1 MTKARKKFG
10 PLKKIIKNN
19 LNNLPDKPGVYGIF
33 TKSGKLQKVGR
44 SKRYRVDERILESAK
59 EINKAKRQA
68 EKFSFIPTK
77 TVEEAKKLE
86 TRLIRLRKPPFNI
99 EQKGK

>member
-1 MTKARKKFG
+1 MPKVRRRFG
-10 PLKKIIKNN
+10 PLKTITKDN
-19 LNNLPDKPGVYGIF
+19 LNKLSNNPGVYGVF

-44 SKRYRVDERILESAK
+44 AKRYRPDERILESRNEIREAK
-59 EINKAKRQA
+59 GQA
-68 EKFSFIPTK
+68 EKFGFIPTK

-86 TRLIRLRKPPFNI
+86 TKLIKLRKPPFNK